1 MLRWLCRWRERDDQ
15 HLVKRAAPLPA
26 DPIDELCR
34 IINEAQERDAET
46 NAGYIV
52 QCGVSVLCLF
62 NDGGPIAGDVR
73 VAKDAGGQVS
83 PTHEGDMSRR
93 LGPQR
98 CCPHPATCPPLLA
111 FR

>member
-1 MLRWLCRWRERDDQ
+1 MSVTINISSSGLPRCR
-15 HLVKRAAPLPA
+15 
-26 DPIDELCR
+26 PIRLTSY
-34 IINEAQERDAET
+34 AESLMKPKSATPKT

-83 PTHEGDMSRR
+83 PTHEG
-93 LGPQR
+93 
-98 CCPHPATCPPLLA
+98 T
-111 FR
+111 